1 MTQVS
6 DKPAERPRL
15 RETREDRESGTVGV
29 APAELT
35 RLFAQ
40 LWTDAGD
47 GEGAG
52 AKASLSAT
60 QSSGSAAM
68 IEALTEQLTPRM
80 QAVSQWPLQATLY
93 LPRLG
98 RINARVRREQG
109 AWSIDLEAQ
118 EDATARWLSGVRKP
132 CEDQLAAALG
142 QPVSLHLST
151 VGCA

>member
-15 RETREDRESGTVGV
+15 REAREDRESGTAGV
-29 APAELT
+29 VPAELT

-40 LWTDAGD
+40 LWTDDGD
-47 GEGAG
+47 GSGAHT
-52 AKASLSAT
+52 SLSGT
-60 QSSGSAAM
+60 KGGDSIAM
-68 IEALTEQLTPRM
+68 IEAIAEHLAPRI
-80 QAVSQWPLQATLY
+80 QAVSQWPLQAVLY
-93 LPRLG
+93 VPRLG

-118 EDATARWLSGVRKP
+118 EDATARWLSGVRQP
-132 CEDQLAAALG
+132 CEDRLAVALG

-151 VGCA
+151 VGRA

>member
-52 AKASLSAT
+52 AKASRSAT
-60 QSSGSAAM
+60 QRSGNAAM

-118 EDATARWLSGVRKP
+118 EDATARWLSGVRKL